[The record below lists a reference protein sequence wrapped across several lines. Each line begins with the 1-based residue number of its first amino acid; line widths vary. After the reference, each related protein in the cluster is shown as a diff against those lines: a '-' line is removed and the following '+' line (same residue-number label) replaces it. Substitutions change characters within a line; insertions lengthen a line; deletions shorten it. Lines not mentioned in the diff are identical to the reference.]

1 MERAAARAMRRELA
15 SGETSISVSLTLRQL
30 AVIQSSPDTWH
41 VTLRRQSILGRI
53 HEFSI
58 EVFDAGGLIASGHHR
73 RAVVVANRV
82 VAIARRRLER
92 PAMLLRV

>member
-1 MERAAARAMRRELA
+1 MRREH
-15 SGETSISVSLTLRQL
+15 SCGETSISLSMSLRQL
-30 AVIQSSPDTWH
+30 AVIRSHPDTWN
-41 VTLRRQSILGRI
+41 VVARRRSILGRV

-82 VAIARRRLER
+82 VSIARRRIGQ